1 MRRASRL
8 ANVADTEEGRLLMNN
23 DSRVTENLLK
33 DGSTLVFLK
42 KRYLSKETKEQLDWV
57 LSCMRDSILIVPT
70 LPGSGKPDIL
80 ERDDGAR
87 FLPVFSNMGEIP
99 PDYADE
105 FILKELRIQ
114 ECLDLMHQADDCR
127 GLALDGLTEPLV
139 LESNLA
145 ESILTKPSR
154 LMEE

>member
-1 MRRASRL
+1 
-8 ANVADTEEGRLLMNN
+8 MNN

-57 LSCMRDSILIVPT
+57 LSCLKDSVLLVPT

-99 PDYADE
+99 PDYAEE
-105 FILKELRIQ
+105 FILKELRIDAV
-114 ECLDLMHQADDCR
+114 LDMMHSAPDCR

-139 LESNLA
+139 LETSLA
-145 ESILTKPSR
+145 ESIPQKPSR
-154 LMEE
+154 RVDD

>member
-1 MRRASRL
+1 
-8 ANVADTEEGRLLMNN
+8 MNN

-57 LSCMRDSILIVPT
+57 LSCMKDSILIVPT
-70 LPGSGKPDIL
+70 LPGSGKPDML

-99 PDYADE
+99 PDYAEE
-105 FILKELRIQ
+105 FVLKELDI
-114 ECLDLMHQADDCR
+114 EACLALMRGTEGCR

-154 LMEE
+154 RNEDTE

>member
-1 MRRASRL
+1 
-8 ANVADTEEGRLLMNN
+8 MNN

-57 LSCMRDSILIVPT
+57 LSCMKDSILIVPT
-70 LPGSGKPDIL
+70 LPGSGKPDML

-99 PDYADE
+99 ADYADE
-105 FILKELRIQ
+105 FILKEMDI
-114 ECLDLMHQADDCR
+114 EACLELMRGTEGCR

-145 ESILTKPSR
+145 ESIRTKSSR
-154 LMEE
+154 KEEGSV